1 MKVDMHVHSK
11 FSFDCFME
19 PSTILSVA
27 RKRGLTGV
35 AIVDHNTVKGGLQ
48 ALKSRPEGLLVIVGC
63 EVLTNKGDVIGLFLQ
78 EDIKSRDFF
87 EVADEIRA
95 QGGMSILPH
104 PCRYSTPDKETLKIV
119 NAIEGFNAR
128 SSNPSN
134 AEALQIATENRLPLT
149 GGSDAHFY
157 LSIGHG
163 YVELDINA
171 FDCNELREKI
181 MRREVMPGGRA
192 VSRFTRFIDLG
203 CGYSTKAIRNIRA
216 R

>member
-1 MKVDMHVHSK
+1 MKLDLHVHSK
-11 FSFDCFME
+11 FSFDCIME
-19 PSTILSVA
+19 PKTILSVA

-35 AIVDHNTVKGGLQ
+35 AIVDHNTVKGGLE

-63 EVLTNKGDVIGLFLQ
+63 EVLTTKGDVIGLFLD

-87 EVADEIRA
+87 EVTDEIRA

-104 PCRYSTPDKETLKIV
+104 PCRHSTPDKSTLKIV
-119 NAIEGFNAR
+119 DAIEGFNAR
-128 SSNPSN
+128 SSNSSN
-134 AEALQIATENRLPLT
+134 AKALRIAAENQLPLT

-163 YVELDINA
+163 YTELDKDA
-171 FDCNELREKI
+171 SDCHELKKKLV
-181 MRREVMPGGRA
+181 RREVMIGGKTVA
-192 VSRFTRFIDLG
+192 SFTRFIDIG